1 MSSSTTTI
9 LAALTLTLFAQSPS
23 GVIPD
28 PPHACDACDAWNAPR
43 EPYRIFGDTYYVG
56 TDGLS
61 AVLVASDA
69 GHILLDGALPQSAPH
84 VERGIRRLGFRVED
98 IRLIVNSHAH
108 YDHAGAIAAFQ
119 RASGAEV
126 AASPAGARAL
136 ERGQPTPDD
145 PQYAFGERAN
155 AFPAAARVRAVR
167 DGEVLRVGGLAI
179 TAHHTPG
186 HTPGSTTWSWRACEG
201 TACRQIVYAD
211 SLNPVSAPGFRYTD
225 EPARLDA
232 FRASIDTVAALPC
245 DILIAVHPSFGEGKT
260 CRSYAE
266 DARRRLEARIREEQ
280 GAKPGEDK
288 KKGPA

>member
-1 MSSSTTTI
+1 MTSCAVTV
-9 LAALTLTLFAQSPS
+9 LAVLTLAVSAQGPS
-23 GVIPD
+23 RVVPD

-43 EPYRIFGDTYYVG
+43 EPYRIFGNTYYVG
-56 TDGLS
+56 TEGLS

-84 VERGIRRLGFRVED
+84 IEQGIRRLGFRVED

-119 RASGAEV
+119 RATGAEV

-155 AFPAAARVRAVR
+155 GFPAAARVRAVG
-167 DGEVLRVGGLAI
+167 DGEVLRVGDVAI

-201 TACRQIVYAD
+201 ATCRAIVYAD
-211 SLNPVSAPGFRYTD
+211 SLNPVSAPEFRFTD
-225 EPARLDA
+225 DPARVAA
-232 FRASIDTVAALPC
+232 FRASIARVAALPC
-245 DILIAVHPSFGEGKT
+245 DILIAVHPAFGEGKT
-260 CRSYAE
+260 CRGYGE
-266 DARRRLEARIREEQ
+266 DAMRRLEARILQEQ
-280 GAKPGEDK
+280 GREGGRAK
-288 KKGPA
+288 

>member
-1 MSSSTTTI
+1 MTSCAVTV
-9 LAALTLTLFAQSPS
+9 LAVLTLAVSAQGPS
-23 GVIPD
+23 RVVPD
-28 PPHACDACDAWNAPR
+28 PPHACDAWNAPR
-43 EPYRIFGDTYYVG
+43 EPYRIFGNTYYVG
-56 TDGLS
+56 TEGLS

-84 VERGIRRLGFRVED
+84 IEQGIRRLGFRVED

-119 RASGAEV
+119 RATGAEV

-155 AFPAAARVRAVR
+155 GFPAAARVRAVG
-167 DGEVLRVGGLAI
+167 DGEVLRVGDVAI

-201 TACRQIVYAD
+201 ATCRTIVYAD
-211 SLNPVSAPGFRYTD
+211 SLNPVSAPEFRFTD
-225 EPARLDA
+225 DPARVAA
-232 FRASIDTVAALPC
+232 FRASIARVAALPC
-245 DILIAVHPSFGEGKT
+245 DILIAVHPAFGEGKT
-260 CRSYAE
+260 CRGYGE
-266 DARRRLEARIREEQ
+266 DAMRRLEARILQEQ
-280 GAKPGEDK
+280 GREGGRAK
-288 KKGPA
+288 

>member
-1 MSSSTTTI
+1 MTSCAVTV
-9 LAALTLTLFAQSPS
+9 LAVLTLAVSAQGPS
-23 GVIPD
+23 RVVPD

-43 EPYRIFGDTYYVG
+43 EPYRIFGNTYYVG
-56 TDGLS
+56 TEGLS

-84 VERGIRRLGFRVED
+84 IEQGIRRLGFRVED

-119 RASGAEV
+119 RATGAEV

-155 AFPAAARVRAVR
+155 GFPAAARVRAVG
-167 DGEVLRVGGLAI
+167 DGEVLRVGDVAI

-201 TACRQIVYAD
+201 ATCRAIVYAD
-211 SLNPVSAPGFRYTD
+211 SLNPVSAPEFRFTD
-225 EPARLDA
+225 DPARVDA
-232 FRASIDTVAALPC
+232 FRASIARVAALPC
-245 DILIAVHPSFGEGKT
+245 DILIAVHPAFGEGKT
-260 CRSYAE
+260 CRGYGE
-266 DARRRLEARIREEQ
+266 DAMRRLEARILQEQ
-280 GAKPGEDK
+280 GREGGRAK
-288 KKGPA
+288 